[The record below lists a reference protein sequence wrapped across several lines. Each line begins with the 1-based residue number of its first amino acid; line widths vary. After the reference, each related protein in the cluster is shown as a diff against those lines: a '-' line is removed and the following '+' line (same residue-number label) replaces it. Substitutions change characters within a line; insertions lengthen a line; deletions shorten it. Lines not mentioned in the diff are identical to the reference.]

1 MLHPV
6 EVDHSQKMKVN
17 EESGVHVKVNF
28 RLNKNSH
35 IIDRETATKQP
46 RINNK

>member
-1 MLHPV
+1 MLHSA
-6 EVDHSQKMKVN
+6 EIDCLQKVN

-35 IIDRETATKQP
+35 ITNRETATKQP
-46 RINNK
+46 QINNK